1 MVSRLLL
8 EYDGTE
14 FAGWARQSG
23 RRTVQAEVEQAL
35 AVLLRERVSLTV
47 AGRTDAGVHA
57 WGQVASYGAAPARV
71 PGLNALLPYDIAVL
85 DCAVAAPGFDARRDA
100 TSRAYCY
107 RLLTRPAR
115 SAHERH
121 RALHWPRRF
130 DAPLLEACAAAL
142 VGTHDFTAFTPGET
156 NHVRF
161 SRDVLAAFWRRVNA
175 DVLEFWIEA
184 DAFMRH
190 MNRVLVGTMLEV
202 AAGQRTLDGF
212 IELLDGRPRHE
223 AGPTAPPHGLYLV
236 GAGYEAERVLDRRGP
251 TEGESGQLSSL
262 AADPIGLAG
271 SRHGLSAT

>member
-8 EYDGTE
+8 EYEGTG

-23 RRTVQAEVEQAL
+23 HRTVQAEVERAL
-35 AVLLRERVSLTV
+35 EVILRRERVSLTV

-57 WGQVASYGAAPARV
+57 WGQVASYAGEPARAKS
-71 PGLNALLPYDIAVL
+71 LNALLPYDIAAL
-85 DCAVAAPGFDARRDA
+85 ECAVAEPGFDARHDA

-107 RLLTRPAR
+107 RLLTRRTR

-121 RALHWPRRF
+121 RALHWPHRLDRR
-130 DAPLLEACAAAL
+130 LLDACAAAV

-161 SRDVLAAFWRRVNA
+161 SRDVRAAFWRRPSA
-175 DVLEFWIEA
+175 DLLEFWIEA

-190 MNRVLVGTMLEV
+190 MNRVLVGTMLHV
-202 AAGQRTLDGF
+202 AGGNRTLESF
-212 IELLDGRPRHE
+212 INLLDGRPRPE

-236 GAGYEAERVLDRRGP
+236 GAGYEDELVLGARDAMDREFRPLSCPVASRSGSPGRG
-251 TEGESGQLSSL
+251 T
-262 AADPIGLAG
+262 A
-271 SRHGLSAT
+271 